1 MRMRPGHVLA
11 GGAIVGTLDLAFA
24 ILFWHGRVPAA
35 RICQSIARG
44 VLGKDAVKGGT
55 NTVVLGVALHFLIA
69 TLMTLAYHVVARRVP
84 ALVRHPWPLG
94 ALYGALLYGVMNF
107 VVLPLSAAGKPS
119 FADHSWVAW
128 SVAMHVVFG
137 IVIAHTARLA
147 AR

>member
-1 MRMRPGHVLA
+1 MRTRSGWVLV
-11 GGAIVGTLDLAFA
+11 GGAIVGLVDLAFA
-24 ILFWHGRVPAA
+24 ILFWWDRVPAQ

-44 VLGKDAVKGGT
+44 LIGRKAFSGGT
-55 NTVVLGVALHFLIA
+55 QTAVLGVGLHFLIA
-69 TLMTLAYHVVARRVP
+69 TLMTLAYHLVARRVP

-94 ALYGALLYGVMNF
+94 AIYGALLYVVMNF

-119 FADHSWVAW
+119 FANHSWVAW
-128 SVAMHVVFG
+128 GVAMHVVFG